1 MLIIFESILPIFL
14 LVILGVVL
22 KRTRL
27 INESFW
33 SGLEQF
39 GYFVLFPA
47 LLFQTLS
54 TTDFSSLDSGSV
66 GLVSLLAVGV
76 MTALV
81 LAIWPLLKARGMGG
95 PSYTSVFQTSTRWN
109 GFMALAIAEKLT
121 GQTGLSV
128 IAIIMASIIVP
139 LNLINVGVMVWFSG
153 ESRGLK
159 TFVVRIVTNP
169 IIIGALL
176 GVLVN
181 FAGISIYAPVMTA
194 VDLIASASLGLGLVT
209 VGAGLRV
216 ADALKPQPSV
226 LMTVVLK
233 LLVFPAVAV
242 LLALVFGL
250 SGEIVVMIALG
261 AAVPT
266 AMNGYVLAKQMG
278 GDADLYAAAAT
289 VQTVAA
295 FFTIPVVLYLAGQ
308 VAGG

>member
-22 KRTRL
+22 KRTSL

-47 LLFQTLS
+47 LLFQTLA
-54 TTDFSSLDSGSV
+54 TTNFSSMNSGGI
-66 GLVSLLAVGV
+66 GLVSLLAVCV

-81 LAIWPLLKARGMGG
+81 LGIWPLLRRQGMAGRT
-95 PSYTSVFQTSTRWN
+95 YTSVFQTSTRWN
-109 GFMALAIAEKLT
+109 GFMALAIAEKGT
-121 GQTGLSV
+121 GETGLAV

-139 LNLINVGVMVWFSG
+139 LNLINVGVLVWFSG

-159 TFVVRIVTNP
+159 TFVVRIITNP
-169 IIIGALL
+169 IIIGAAL
-176 GVLVN
+176 GVGVN
-181 FAGISIYAPVMTA
+181 LAGVTVYAPVMTA

-209 VGAGLRV
+209 VGAGLRI
-216 ADALKPQPSV
+216 ADALKPQASV
-226 LMTVVLK
+226 LLTLVFK
-233 LLVFPAVAV
+233 LAVFPAVAV
-242 LLALVFGL
+242 GLALAFGF
-250 SGEIVVMIALG
+250 SGDIVVMIALG

>member
-233 LLVFPAVAV
+233 LLIFPAVAV

-308 VAGG
+308 AAGG

>member
-22 KRTRL
+22 KRTSL

-47 LLFQTLS
+47 LLFQTLA
-54 TTDFSSLDSGSV
+54 TTNFLSMNSGGI
-66 GLVSLLAVGV
+66 GLVSLLAVCV

-81 LAIWPLLKARGMGG
+81 LGIWPLLRRQGMAGRT
-95 PSYTSVFQTSTRWN
+95 YTSVFQTSTRWN

-121 GQTGLSV
+121 GETGLAV

-139 LNLINVGVMVWFSG
+139 LNLINVGVLVWFSG

-159 TFVVRIVTNP
+159 TFVVRIITNP
-169 IIIGALL
+169 IIIGAAL
-176 GVLVN
+176 GVGVN
-181 FAGISIYAPVMTA
+181 LAGVTVYAPVMTA

-209 VGAGLRV
+209 VGAGLRI
-216 ADALKPQPSV
+216 ADALKPQASV
-226 LMTVVLK
+226 LLTLVFK
-233 LLVFPAVAV
+233 LAVFPAVAV
-242 LLALVFGL
+242 GLALAFGF
-250 SGEIVVMIALG
+250 SGDIVVMIALG

-266 AMNGYVLAKQMG
+266 AMNGYVFAKQMG

-308 VAGG
+308 MAGG

>member
-295 FFTIPVVLYLAGQ
+295 FFTIPVVLYLAAQ
-308 VAGG
+308 ATGG

>member
-308 VAGG
+308 AAGG

>member
-14 LVILGVVL
+14 LVILGVIL
-22 KRTRL
+22 KRTTL
-27 INESFW
+27 IHPSFW
-33 SGLEQF
+33 GGLEQF
-39 GYFVLFPA
+39 GYFVMFPA

-54 TTDFSSLDSGSV
+54 TTDFSALESGRI
-66 GLVSLLAVGV
+66 GLVSLIAVGV

-81 LAIWPLLKARGMGG
+81 VAAWPLLRARGMASA
-95 PSYTSVFQTSTRWN
+95 SYTSVFQTSTRWN

-121 GQTGLSV
+121 GQTGLAV

-159 TFVVRIVTNP
+159 TFIFRIITNP

-181 FAGISIYAPVMTA
+181 LSGMRVYAPVMTA

-216 ADALKPQPSV
+216 ADALRPQPSV
-226 LMTVVLK
+226 LLTVLLK
-233 LLVFPAVAV
+233 LIVFPLVAVA
-242 LLALVFGL
+242 LALAFGL

>member
-1 MLIIFESILPIFL
+1 MLIIFASILPIFL

-22 KRTRL
+22 KRTSL

-47 LLFQTLS
+47 LLFQTLA
-54 TTDFSSLDSGSV
+54 TTNFSSMNSGGI
-66 GLVSLLAVGV
+66 GLVSLLAVCV

-81 LAIWPLLKARGMGG
+81 LGIWPLLRRQGMAGRT
-95 PSYTSVFQTSTRWN
+95 YTSVFQTSTRWN

-121 GQTGLSV
+121 GETGLAV

-139 LNLINVGVMVWFSG
+139 LNLINVGVLVWFSG

-159 TFVVRIVTNP
+159 TFVVRIITNP
-169 IIIGALL
+169 IIIGAAL
-176 GVLVN
+176 GVGVN
-181 FAGISIYAPVMTA
+181 LAGVTVYAPVMTA

-209 VGAGLRV
+209 VGAGLRI
-216 ADALKPQPSV
+216 ADALKPQASV
-226 LMTVVLK
+226 LLTLVFK
-233 LLVFPAVAV
+233 LAVFPAVAV
-242 LLALVFGL
+242 GLALAFGF
-250 SGEIVVMIALG
+250 SGDIVVMIALG

-308 VAGG
+308 MAGG

>member
-47 LLFQTLS
+47 LLFQTLA
-54 TTDFSSLDSGSV
+54 TTDFSALDSGSV

-308 VAGG
+308 AAGG

>member
-22 KRTRL
+22 KRTSL

-47 LLFQTLS
+47 LLFQTLA
-54 TTDFSSLDSGSV
+54 TTNFSSMNSGGI
-66 GLVSLLAVGV
+66 GLVSLLAVCV

-81 LAIWPLLKARGMGG
+81 LGIWPLLRRQGMAGRT
-95 PSYTSVFQTSTRWN
+95 YTSVFQTSTRWN
-109 GFMALAIAEKLT
+109 GFMALAIAEKVT
-121 GQTGLSV
+121 GETGLAV

-139 LNLINVGVMVWFSG
+139 LNLINVGVLVWFSG

-159 TFVVRIVTNP
+159 TFVVRIITNP
-169 IIIGALL
+169 IIIGAAL
-176 GVLVN
+176 GVGVN
-181 FAGISIYAPVMTA
+181 LAGVTVYAPVMTA

-209 VGAGLRV
+209 VGAGLRI
-216 ADALKPQPSV
+216 ADALKPQASV
-226 LMTVVLK
+226 LLTLVFK
-233 LLVFPAVAV
+233 LAVFPAVAV
-242 LLALVFGL
+242 GLALAFGF
-250 SGEIVVMIALG
+250 SGDIVVMIALG

>member
-22 KRTRL
+22 KRTTL

-54 TTDFSSLDSGSV
+54 TTNFSALDSGSV

-128 IAIIMASIIVP
+128 IAIIMASIIIP

-153 ESRGLK
+153 KSRGLK
-159 TFVVRIVTNP
+159 TFVFRIITNP

-242 LLALVFGL
+242 LLALAFGL
-250 SGEIVVMIALG
+250 SGEILVMIALG

-295 FFTIPVVLYLAGQ
+295 FFTIPVVLYLAAQ
-308 VAGG
+308 AAGG

>member
-242 LLALVFGL
+242 LLALAFGL
-250 SGEIVVMIALG
+250 TGEIVVMIALG

-308 VAGG
+308 AAGG

>member
-47 LLFQTLS
+47 LLFQTLA
-54 TTDFSSLDSGSV
+54 TTDFSALDSGSV

-233 LLVFPAVAV
+233 LLIFPAVAV

-308 VAGG
+308 AAGG

>member
-22 KRTRL
+22 KRTSL

-33 SGLEQF
+33 GGLEQF

-54 TTDFSSLDSGSV
+54 SADFSALDSGSV

-76 MTALV
+76 MTGLV
-81 LAIWPLLKARGMGG
+81 LALWPLLKRSGMGG
-95 PSYTSVFQTSTRWN
+95 PAYTSVFQTSTRWN

-121 GQTGLSV
+121 GATGLTV
-128 IAIIMASIIVP
+128 IAVIMASIIVP
-139 LNLINVGVMVWFSG
+139 LNLINVGIMVWFSG
-153 ESRGLK
+153 ESRNLK

-169 IIIGALL
+169 IIIGAAL
-176 GVLVN
+176 GVAVN
-181 FAGISIYAPVMTA
+181 LAGLTVYAPLMTA
-194 VDLIASASLGLGLVT
+194 VDLVASASLGLGLVT
-209 VGAGLRV
+209 VGAGLRI

-226 LMTVVLK
+226 LLTLLLK
-233 LLVFPAVAV
+233 LIVFPVVAVA
-242 LLALVFGL
+242 LALAFGL

-295 FFTIPVVLYLAGQ
+295 FFTVPVILYLATQ

>member
-22 KRTRL
+22 KRTPL
-27 INESFW
+27 IRSDFW
-33 SGLEQF
+33 GGLEQF
-39 GYFVLFPA
+39 GYYVLFPA

-54 TTDFSSLDSGSV
+54 TTDFQAMESGRI
-66 GLVSLLAVGV
+66 GLVSLLGV
-76 MTALV
+76 SVITALMIA
-81 LAIWPLLKARGMGG
+81 LWPLLARRGMSGA
-95 PSYTSVFQTSTRWN
+95 SYTSVFQTSTRWN

-139 LNLINVGVMVWFSG
+139 LNLINVGIMVWFSG
-153 ESRGLK
+153 ESRGLN
-159 TFVVRIVTNP
+159 TFVFKIITNP

-176 GVLVN
+176 GVAVN
-181 FAGISIYAPVMTA
+181 VAGVAVYQPVMTA

-226 LMTVVLK
+226 LLTVAMK
-233 LLVFPAVAV
+233 LLVFPLVAV
-242 LLALVFGL
+242 VLASVFGL

>member
-22 KRTRL
+22 KRTSL

-54 TTDFSSLDSGSV
+54 TTDFSSMNSG
-66 GLVSLLAVGV
+66 GIGFVSLLAVCV
-76 MTALV
+76 MTMLV
-81 LAIWPLLKARGMGG
+81 LAMWPLLRGRGMAGAT
-95 PSYTSVFQTSTRWN
+95 YTSVFQTSTRWN

-121 GQTGLSV
+121 GETGLAV

-139 LNLINVGVMVWFSG
+139 LNLINVGVLVWFSG

-159 TFVVRIVTNP
+159 TFVIRIITNP
-169 IIIGALL
+169 IIIGAAL
-176 GVLVN
+176 GVGVN
-181 FAGISIYAPVMTA
+181 LSGVTVYAPVMTA
-194 VDLIASASLGLGLVT
+194 VDLVASASLGLGLVT
-209 VGAGLRV
+209 VGAGLRI

-226 LMTVVLK
+226 LLTLVFK
-233 LLVFPAVAV
+233 LAVFPAVAV
-242 LLALVFGL
+242 GLALAFGF
-250 SGEIVVMIALG
+250 SGDVVVMIALG

-295 FFTIPVVLYLAGQ
+295 FFTIPFVLYLTAQ

>member
-22 KRTRL
+22 KRTSL

-47 LLFQTLS
+47 LLFQTLA
-54 TTDFSSLDSGSV
+54 TTNFSSMNSGGI
-66 GLVSLLAVGV
+66 GLVSLLAVCV

-81 LAIWPLLKARGMGG
+81 LGIWPLLRRQGMAGRT
-95 PSYTSVFQTSTRWN
+95 YTSVFQTSTRWN

-121 GQTGLSV
+121 GETGLAV

-139 LNLINVGVMVWFSG
+139 LNLINVGVLVWFSG

-159 TFVVRIVTNP
+159 TFVVRIITNP
-169 IIIGALL
+169 IIIGAAL
-176 GVLVN
+176 GVGVN
-181 FAGISIYAPVMTA
+181 LAGVTVYAPVMTA

-209 VGAGLRV
+209 VGAGLRI
-216 ADALKPQPSV
+216 ADALIPQASV
-226 LMTVVLK
+226 LLTLVFK
-233 LLVFPAVAV
+233 LAVFPAVAV
-242 LLALVFGL
+242 GLALAFGF
-250 SGEIVVMIALG
+250 SGDILVMIALG

>member
-22 KRTRL
+22 KRTTL

-54 TTDFSSLDSGSV
+54 TTDFSALDSGSV

-81 LAIWPLLKARGMGG
+81 LAIWPLLKSRGMSE

-128 IAIIMASIIVP
+128 IAIIMASIIIP

-153 ESRGLK
+153 KSRGLK
-159 TFVVRIVTNP
+159 TFVVRIITNP

-216 ADALKPQPSV
+216 ADALKPRPSV
-226 LMTVVLK
+226 LMTVVPPA
-233 LLVFPAVAV
+233 PAVAEPMFTTVVDPEAPPVPMFTV
-242 LLALVFGL
+242 LVTPF
-250 SGEIVVMIALG
+250 VVAP
-261 AAVPT
+261 VP
-266 AMNGYVLAKQMG
+266 
-278 GDADLYAAAAT
+278 
-289 VQTVAA
+289 
-295 FFTIPVVLYLAGQ
+295 IP
-308 VAGG
+308 

>member
-233 LLVFPAVAV
+233 LLVFPVVAV

-308 VAGG
+308 AAGG

>member
-39 GYFVLFPA
+39 GYFILFPA

-250 SGEIVVMIALG
+250 SGEILVMIALG

-295 FFTIPVVLYLAGQ
+295 FFTIPVVLYLAAQ
-308 VAGG
+308 AAGG

>member
-22 KRTRL
+22 KRTTL

-33 SGLEQF
+33 GGLEQF

-47 LLFQTLS
+47 LLFETLS
-54 TTDFSSLDSGSV
+54 NIDFSALDSGSV

-81 LAIWPLLKARGMGG
+81 LALWPLLRARGMRG

-159 TFVVRIVTNP
+159 TFVFKIITNP

-181 FAGISIYAPVMTA
+181 FAGIAVYAPLMTA
-194 VDLIASASLGLGLVT
+194 VDLVASASLGLGLVT

-233 LLVFPAVAV
+233 LLVFPLVAV
-242 LLALVFGL
+242 FLALAFGL
-250 SGEIVVMIALG
+250 SGDIVVMIALG

-295 FFTIPVVLYLAGQ
+295 FFTIPVVLYLVGQ

>member
-242 LLALVFGL
+242 LLALAFGL

-308 VAGG
+308 AAGG

>member
-216 ADALKPQPSV
+216 VDALKPQPSV

-308 VAGG
+308 AAGG

>member
-22 KRTRL
+22 KRTSL

-47 LLFQTLS
+47 LLFQTLA
-54 TTDFSSLDSGSV
+54 TTNFSSMNSGGI
-66 GLVSLLAVGV
+66 GLVSLLAVCV

-81 LAIWPLLKARGMGG
+81 LGIWPLLRRQGMAGRT
-95 PSYTSVFQTSTRWN
+95 YTSVFQTSTRWN

-121 GQTGLSV
+121 GETGLAV

-139 LNLINVGVMVWFSG
+139 LNLINVGVLVWFSG

-159 TFVVRIVTNP
+159 TFVVRIITNP
-169 IIIGALL
+169 IIIGAAL
-176 GVLVN
+176 GVGVN
-181 FAGISIYAPVMTA
+181 LAGVTVYAPVMTA

-209 VGAGLRV
+209 VGAGLRI
-216 ADALKPQPSV
+216 ADALKPQASV
-226 LMTVVLK
+226 LLTLVFK
-233 LLVFPAVAV
+233 LAVFPAVAV
-242 LLALVFGL
+242 GLALAFGF
-250 SGEIVVMIALG
+250 SGDIVVMIALG

>member
-47 LLFQTLS
+47 LLFQTLA
-54 TTDFSSLDSGSV
+54 TTDFSALDSGSV

-181 FAGISIYAPVMTA
+181 FAGISIYPPVMTA

-308 VAGG
+308 AAGG

>member
-54 TTDFSSLDSGSV
+54 TTDFSALDSGSV

-76 MTALV
+76 MTGLV

-128 IAIIMASIIVP
+128 IAIIMASIIIP

-181 FAGISIYAPVMTA
+181 FAGISIYPPVMTA

-266 AMNGYVLAKQMG
+266 AMNGYVMAKQMG

-295 FFTIPVVLYLAGQ
+295 FFTIPVVLYLARQ
-308 VAGG
+308 AAGG